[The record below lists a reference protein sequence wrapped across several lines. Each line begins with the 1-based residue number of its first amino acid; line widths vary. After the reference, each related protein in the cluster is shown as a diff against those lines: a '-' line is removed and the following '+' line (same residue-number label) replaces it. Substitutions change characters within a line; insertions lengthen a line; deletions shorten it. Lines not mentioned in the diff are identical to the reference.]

1 MLNITNYQKNAIQ
14 NYSETD
20 KEVVVCIYI
29 YIYTMEYYSAIT
41 RNEFESVL
49 LRWMNLEPVIKN
61 EASQKNKCHMLTY
74 IYSLLQWTILC
85 QNSPA

>member
-29 YIYTMEYYSAIT
+29 YTQWNIT
-41 RNEFESVL
+41 Q
-49 LRWMNLEPVIKN
+49 P
-61 EASQKNKCHMLTY
+61 
-74 IYSLLQWTILC
+74 
-85 QNSPA
+85 